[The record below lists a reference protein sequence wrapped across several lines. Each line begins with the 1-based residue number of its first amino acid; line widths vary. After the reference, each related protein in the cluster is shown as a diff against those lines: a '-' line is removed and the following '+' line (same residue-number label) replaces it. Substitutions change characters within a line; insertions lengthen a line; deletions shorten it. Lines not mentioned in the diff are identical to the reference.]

1 MTMRLHARHKQYP
14 LAHVEV
20 AVSYRHAVG
29 GGRGSFDRAIVM
41 QGDLDEFQRSEL
53 LRGAISFP
61 VAKTVE
67 AGADIDTRLE
77 SREISGLAV
86 DALWSSRQLRRS
98 KVVGPGFPKEP
109 NDSIV

>member
-53 LRGAISFP
+53 LRGAISCP
-61 VAKTVE
+61 VAKTLE
-67 AGADIDTRLE
+67 AGADIDTRLADQAL
-77 SREISGLAV
+77 SRTADPLA
-86 DALWSSRQLRRS
+86 DYFEDL
-98 KVVGPGFPKEP
+98 F
-109 NDSIV
+109 SIVNIDPD

>member
-1 MTMRLHARHKQYP
+1 MLAISNIRSRTWRWPSPIVMRWVGAAVLSIAR
-14 LAHVEV
+14 LLC
-20 AVSYRHAVG
+20 
-29 GGRGSFDRAIVM
+29 RAISTNFNA
-41 QGDLDEFQRSEL
+41 LSCCE
-53 LRGAISFP
+53 AISFP

-109 NDSIV
+109 NGSIV

>member
-29 GGRGSFDRAIVM
+29 GGRGSFDRAIIM

-53 LRGAISFP
+53 LRGDLIS
-61 VAKTVE
+61 
-67 AGADIDTRLE
+67 
-77 SREISGLAV
+77 
-86 DALWSSRQLRRS
+86 RRKDGRS
-98 KVVGPGFPKEP
+98 WCRY
-109 NDSIV
+109 